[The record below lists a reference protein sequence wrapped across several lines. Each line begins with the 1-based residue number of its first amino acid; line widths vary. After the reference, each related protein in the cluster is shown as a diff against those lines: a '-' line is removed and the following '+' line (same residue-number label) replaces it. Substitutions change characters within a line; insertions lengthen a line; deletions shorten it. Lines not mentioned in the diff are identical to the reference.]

1 MDHFAVV
8 MLLSEFP
15 SQYRRKDRKRPHA
28 SNDLCLQTVR
38 LSPSACFQGRLGDKF
53 ILLNHRPFSCIFYLL
68 MPIEPSQNIFVE
80 QAEYLEPEWFEAWT
94 TEHPDEEVILRKL
107 TQTGAKLVTGP
118 RGSGKTTL
126 LLKAYGRMLRDLRGG
141 ALPIYVNFKS
151 SLKLEPLYK
160 SNANAV
166 YWFNQWLVLKIY
178 QGLLK
183 TLAELPPIA
192 SLDLKIPK
200 QDVDSLIGQLE
211 LGQTALST
219 NDRPSL
225 DLLGLEDEI
234 HKALSALGKARC
246 VLLLDDAA
254 HAFSSEQ
261 QRDFFDFFRQVK
273 SRTISPKAAIYPG
286 VTIYSS
292 TFHVGHDAE
301 EIDIWLKPHSQ
312 SYIPFLL
319 KLLERR
325 LPQEVYQTL
334 RNEDDLLKLI
344 CYASFGMPRALLNMV
359 QSLYREDDE
368 KPEEYKVEF
377 NRSSAFL
384 AIKDVF
390 QNTMTV
396 YRSLRI
402 KLPIYEAFITTGER
416 LFTRALD
423 SVKSYN
429 KEKPIDRQ
437 SVTIAIQKP
446 LPVELIKVLG
456 FFQYSGLLMPRG
468 EISRGEKGVFELY
481 AIHYA
486 ALIERNVLFGKRSIK
501 AAEYVEALEKRHPH
515 EFTRVNPRTL
525 VGTSVFTEAFPLALP
540 PCQVCQTPRIS
551 EAARFCLNC
560 GAQLKMVSAFESIVL
575 RDIDELPLTA
585 TRVARIKEH
594 CSIRTIKDI
603 LMDHENR
610 EIRKVP
616 RIGPYWANRIYAYAE
631 ECIA

>member
-1 MDHFAVV
+1 M
-8 MLLSEFP
+8 P
-15 SQYRRKDRKRPHA
+15 
-28 SNDLCLQTVR
+28 LQPT
-38 LSPSACFQGRLGDKF
+38 
-53 ILLNHRPFSCIFYLL
+53 
-68 MPIEPSQNIFVE
+68 QNLFVE

-94 TEHPDEEVILRKL
+94 TEHPDEEMILRKL
-107 TQTGAKLVTGP
+107 TQSGAKLVTGP

-126 LLKAYGRMLRDLRGG
+126 LLKAYIRMLRDQSGA

-183 TLAELPPIA
+183 TLTELPQAP
-192 SLDLKIPK
+192 LLNLRIPK
-200 QDVDSLIGQLE
+200 QDVDYLIGQLE
-211 LGQTALST
+211 LGQTDLT
-219 NDRPSL
+219 TIRVSL
-225 DLLGLEDEI
+225 DLVGLEEEI
-234 HKALSALGKARC
+234 HKALSVIGKTRC

-254 HAFSSEQ
+254 HAFSPEQ

-312 SYIPFLL
+312 AYIPFLL

-325 LPQEVYQTL
+325 LPQEVYDTL
-334 RNEDDLLKLI
+334 RREEDLLKLI
-344 CYASFGMPRALLNMV
+344 CYASFGMPRALLNMI
-359 QSLYREDDE
+359 QSLYREDEENPD
-368 KPEEYKVEF
+368 EYKVEF
-377 NRSSAFL
+377 TRSSSFA

-390 QNTMTV
+390 QNTMSI

-402 KLPIYEAFITTGER
+402 KLPIYEAFVTTGER

-429 KEKPIDRQ
+429 KDKSIDRQ
-437 SVTIAIQKP
+437 SVTIAIQRP
-446 LPVELIKVLG
+446 LPAELIKVLG

-486 ALIERNVLFGKRSIK
+486 ALIERNVLFGKRSVK
-501 AAEYVEALEKRHPH
+501 VAEYVEALEKRHPH

-525 VGTSVFTEAFPLALP
+525 VGTTAFTEAFPLSLP

-560 GAQLKMVSAFESIVL
+560 GAQLKIVSAFESIVL
-575 RDIDELPLTA
+575 RDIDELPLTP
-585 TRVARIKEH
+585 TRVLRIKEH
-594 CSIRTIKDI
+594 SSIRTIKDI